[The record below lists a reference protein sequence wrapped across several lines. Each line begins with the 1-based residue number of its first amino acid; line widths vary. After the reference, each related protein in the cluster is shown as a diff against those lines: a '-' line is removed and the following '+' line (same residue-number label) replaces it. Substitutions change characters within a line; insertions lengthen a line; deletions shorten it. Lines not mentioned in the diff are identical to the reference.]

1 MCENINYLC
10 HKKWGYQTVLP
21 HNEEDITGL
30 YKLQEYNV
38 RTIYAWKKPS
48 LKSDKHN
55 ITSQRLIEPNQI
67 WGFGEKYNRN
77 DQLNWI
83 KICRKPIY
91 WIPKI
96 D

>member
-10 HKKWGYQTVLP
+10 DKQWGYQTVLP
-21 HNEEDITGL
+21 PNEEDITGL

-48 LKSDKHN
+48 LKSVKHN
-55 ITSQRLIEPNQI
+55 ITSQRLVNPNQV
-67 WGFGEKYNRN
+67 WGWGEKYNRN
-77 DQLNWI
+77 DQLNWV
-83 KICRKPIY
+83 KISKRPIY

>member
-1 MCENINYLC
+1 MSFQKIKSYAKINLVLNIIGKDSSL
-10 HKKWGYQTVLP
+10 HKIESIIMFAALHDEISIKM
-21 HNEEDITGL
+21 I
-30 YKLQEYNV
+30 
-38 RTIYAWKKPS
+38 
-48 LKSDKHN
+48 KSDKHN